1 MNAKLMVGASALLAT
16 FALSC
21 TAANKALVLEAEK
34 THLPSSTV
42 LAQNSEEQIRI
53 RVYEI
58 ANPSVVAIFNG
69 AGHGSGFI
77 VSSDGLV
84 LTNSHVIENAPAT
97 VTVILADGSRALADV
112 VGYEP
117 YGMDLAALKIR
128 DRTDLP
134 ALKLAS
140 PNSVKVGQS
149 VYAIGTPLEL
159 ANRNTFTSGIVS
171 RFEPEEGLI
180 QHDAPINP
188 GNSGGPLL
196 NSSGEVIGVN
206 TAILTASVTNADNA
220 VIGSSGGNIGIGF
233 AIPVEPVQSFLAAL
247 QEGSA
252 PRVAQREQ
260 ANPSQQL
267 ASLTLDGQ
275 TVAGNLSSGDNLLP
289 NNSYFDLYSF
299 AGEAGQQIT
308 IEMTSDRID
317 PALILYDPIREAVI
331 AQNDDISANDF
342 SAKLTATLP
351 EDGIYYVL
359 ANVYE
364 QEESGEYS
372 IRALVK

>member
-1 MNAKLMVGASALLAT
+1 MNPKLMMVASSLLAT
-16 FALSC
+16 FTLSC
-21 TAANKALVLEAEK
+21 TALNKTLVPKAEK
-34 THLPSSTV
+34 GPSQLRTV
-42 LAQNSEEQIRI
+42 VAQNSEEQMRI
-53 RVYEI
+53 EVYEK

-69 AGHGSGFI
+69 VGHGSGFI

-84 LTNSHVIENAPAT
+84 LTNSHVIENAPAA
-97 VTVILADGSRALADV
+97 VTVILADGSRGLADV
-112 VGYEP
+112 VGFETN
-117 YGMDLAALKIR
+117 GMDLAALKIR
-128 DRTDLP
+128 DRTNLP
-134 ALKLAS
+134 GIKLAT

-149 VYAIGTPLEL
+149 VYAIGTPIEL

-206 TAILTASVTNADNA
+206 TAIASL
-220 VIGSSGGNIGIGF
+220 GSGGNIGIGF
-233 AIPVEPVQSFLAAL
+233 AIPIKQVQSFLVAL
-247 QEGSA
+247 QEGNA

-267 ASLTLDGQ
+267 ASLNLDGQ
-275 TVAGNLSSGDNLLP
+275 TVAGTLSSGDSVLP
-289 NNSYFDLYSF
+289 NNSYFDLYSL

-317 PALILYDPIREAVI
+317 PALILYDPIREEVI

-342 SAKLTATLP
+342 NARLSATLA

-372 IRALVK
+372 IRAQVE